1 MRYPQAIQNLIEK
14 LSALPSVGPKTAERY
29 VFYLLRQSDDS
40 LNNLAQT
47 IKELKA
53 KTTLCSS
60 CQAITET
67 NPCQIC
73 SDPTRQSELLCI
85 VENTQDLLTIE
96 STRQFS
102 GKYFVLGGLINT
114 ISNIQP
120 DDLNIQKL
128 LKRIKNDNVKEIIL
142 ALNFTLEGETTSL
155 YLNKLLRDHIKVTRL
170 AKGLPAG
177 SDLEYADEMTLASAL
192 KYRNEIK

>member
-1 MRYPQAIQNLIEK
+1 MRYPKAIQNLIEK

-29 VFYLLRQSDDS
+29 AFHLLRQNDS
-40 LNNLAQT
+40 NLNSLAEA
-47 IKELKA
+47 IRELKA

-60 CQAITET
+60 CQAITES
-67 NPCQIC
+67 NPCAIC
-73 SDPTRQSELLCI
+73 SSSERLNDTLCV
-85 VENTQDLLTIE
+85 VENTQDLLAIE
-96 STRQFS
+96 ATGQFA

-114 ISNIQP
+114 INDIKP
-120 DDLNIQKL
+120 EDLNIEKL
-128 LKRIKNDNVKEIIL
+128 VKRIKADNIKEIIL

-155 YLNKLLRDHIKVTRL
+155 YLNKLLRDHVKITHL

-177 SDLEYADEMTLASAL
+177 SDLEYADETTLSNAL